1 VIYLPAQKPKSDL
14 YRDLLPIL
22 NSHRV
27 DLLDHQLT
35 AQIISLERRT
45 ARGGGDTI
53 DHAPGAHDDLANVV
67 AGSSAL
73 PLGSGSYVA
82 DRVGPE
88 GPPYYEPLPLCVEC
102 CPADAHH
109 QHVMAVL
116 RAG

>member
-1 VIYLPAQKPKSDL
+1 MIYLPAQKPKSDL

-53 DHAPGAHDDLANVV
+53 DHAPGAHDDLANAV

-73 PLGSGSYVA
+73 PLVRAATSPTEL
-82 DRVGPE
+82 GPR
-88 GPPYYEPLPLCVEC
+88 GPW
-102 CPADAHH
+102 
-109 QHVMAVL
+109 
-116 RAG
+116 